1 MFSGWQVPA
10 QRRDNVEC
18 LFGMRLP
25 VTGGE
30 CCNHGDHS
38 DDGV

>member
-1 MFSGWQVPA
+1 MFSGRQVAA

-18 LFGMRLP
+18 PFGVRLP
-25 VTGGE
+25 VTGSK

-38 DDGV
+38 GDGI